1 MSTLFENTETDP
13 VDGQLS
19 ETPTQAPQVSPALAG
34 LIQSSGL
41 EPTKQNE
48 IAATLSTFFDYAGT
62 WTKTVD
68 ELTINDP
75 SETGKMQMAR
85 AGRLDLRAKRLEAE
99 KLVDAKRASV
109 KAAKSA
115 FDLEDTLW
123 LKAGQMMVAQFKHLE
138 GLLEEKE
145 KFAERYAAAE
155 RAKLAA
161 ERLAELAPLGFN
173 DPSANLGAMSPETYE
188 AIKSGLEKQKADRE
202 EAERK
207 AEADR
212 IAAEQAA
219 IEERRRIEEE
229 NARLKA
235 EAEAKEKELAAE
247 REAAEKQR
255 KTDLAIRESRASKLR
270 PYIVFIRDYEKT
282 ISLEAGAFSRELDN
296 LEEAK
301 RLQDEHDAK
310 VDRER
315 IEAEA
320 KAKAEREAIEAQ
332 AAKERA
338 EAAAKL
344 KAEQDRIAELERIAK
359 AKEAAELAEKARI
372 EEQRI
377 KDEMAAKIAAE
388 KAAKAPKKEKLTAWI
403 DGATLALPAEF
414 SEDPTVLAILQKF
427 EAFKGW
433 AKSQIDAL

>member
-235 EAEAKEKELAAE
+235 EAEAKEKELAEERARVEAERIERERVIAKEKAEAEAAARVERERINAERAEAEARAKAERDAIELKARQE
-247 REAAEKQR
+247 REAAAKVQAEIEEKNR
-255 KTDLAIRESRASKLR
+255 KEQA
-270 PYIVFIRDYEKT
+270 
-282 ISLEAGAFSRELDN
+282 EAQ
-296 LEEAK
+296 AK
-301 RLQDEHDAK
+301 IDAERKENERLQAELKAKEDA
-310 VDRER
+310 ER
-315 IEAEA
+315 KAKAEAEA
-320 KAKAEREAIEAQ
+320 KQKAEDDAR
-332 AAKERA
+332 K
-338 EAAAKL
+338 
-344 KAEQDRIAELERIAK
+344 
-359 AKEAAELAEKARI
+359 AAEI
-372 EEQRI
+372 
-377 KDEMAAKIAAE
+377 
-388 KAAKAPKKEKLTAWI
+388 KAAKAPKKEKLAAWI

-414 SEDPTVLAILQKF
+414 ADDPTVLAILQKF